1 MSRAWRWSERAAAKI
16 RAFEDAAEE
25 LHRSRRTA
33 VERADERLGIV
44 FKRQGSAHYFQRV
57 NSAHLRFARARNA
70 VCDRAKHLR
79 HVFYVNFFS
88 LCARCASERSRTQFL
103 RERGGS
109 RARVARSSLWM
120 GGNKQKGMSLE
131 SASSQSPKSAILF
144 SSGERTDPEIF
155 AAHELK
161 TVWKEWTTG
170 NFTVSI
176 RGIHG
181 CGENLQKKI
190 NPSSHMFI
198 EVHHVSSWLI
208 IFYVYPPNSSQ
219 PESDRIF
226 TNTDADQVVT
236 RQHAKQSLTWKN
248 FEHEYVKYFLKQPQ
262 LYFIAMHK

>member
-109 RARVARSSLWM
+109 RARVPPSEWGETNKKECHWRAPVPKARRVPFCSV
-120 GGNKQKGMSLE
+120 LE
-131 SASSQSPKSAILF
+131 K
-144 SSGERTDPEIF
+144 ERTP
-155 AAHELK
+155 K
-161 TVWKEWTTG
+161 Y
-170 NFTVSI
+170 
-176 RGIHG
+176 
-181 CGENLQKKI
+181 LQ
-190 NPSSHMFI
+190 
-198 EVHHVSSWLI
+198 L
-208 IFYVYPPNSSQ
+208 
-219 PESDRIF
+219 
-226 TNTDADQVVT
+226 TN
-236 RQHAKQSLTWKN
+236 
-248 FEHEYVKYFLKQPQ
+248 
-262 LYFIAMHK
+262 